1 MASTS
6 IKKQLQDIIGN
17 EYKTIYV
24 LWKYCPQ
31 YFQGKE
37 LNNIDD
43 LKANW
48 KMFSKNTDEQMCL
61 NWELEEEVSKGIKF
75 LLDKLHQKKM
85 IEIYTTF
92 YEKAKEGDVQSAKL
106 FMDFSKD
113 FFKDGVSELESLLNN
128 IDIE

>member
-6 IKKQLQDIIGN
+6 IKQQLQDIIKN

-37 LNNIDD
+37 LNSIDD

-48 KMFSKNTDEQMCL
+48 KMFPKSTDEQMAL
-61 NWELEEEVSKGIKF
+61 NWELEEDVSKGIKF

-85 IEIYTTF
+85 VDVYLTF
-92 YEKAKEGDVQSAKL
+92 YEKAKEGDVASAKFL
-106 FMDFSKD
+106 MDFSKE
-113 FFKDGVSELESLLNN
+113 FFKDSISELESLLNG
-128 IDIE
+128 IEV